1 MSEDGET
8 SASDIGS
15 VLREEDLQRFEKKK
29 ILEQIMEGKDSYS
42 PLWLWVKEHVASGP
56 RRKSSMLRRMID
68 EGSEIYVDSLERCLF
83 AVVLLHLNVVED
95 AYDFVINAKAR
106 ERASKAMVIFSSLSV
121 TPFLFLT

>member
-15 VLREEDLQRFEKKK
+15 VLREEDQRFEKKK

-42 PLWLWVKEHVASGP
+42 PLWLWVKEHVANGP

-68 EGSEIYVDSLERCLF
+68 EESEIYVDSLERCLF

-106 ERASKAMVIFSSLSV
+106 ERASKAMVIIFLPSLSHI
-121 TPFLFLT
+121 FLLF